1 MLTLEKRPTSPARL
15 ASIALGAV
23 FAAVVGIL
31 FIAPMIAGYQAAVL
45 SPGDSASFSACC
57 RPAQPHG
64 FPVARLYAFASLS
77 RPVARVIFATVSP
90 RPRDFAGTP

>member
-45 SPGDSASFSACC
+45 SPGDSVRHAKYPGTVEAIND
-57 RPAQPHG
+57 RG
-64 FPVARLYAFASLS
+64 E
-77 RPVARVIFATVSP
+77 ATVRTFDGEAVKVPASELVE
-90 RPRDFAGTP
+90 R